1 MPDEPERPN
10 WVARIATVI
19 WQPSL
24 VFMPFLIMGI
34 VLWLCPSMEGASGY
48 IVREEI
54 TFSNLGILTSW
65 YACICICA
73 WIGQRLALEIPRM
86 TIMSQDAIE
95 PRTFYLALSTLA
107 FVGVVSAWL
116 AALRAGP
123 SLIELVRTQQFN
135 LLKDALYENYN
146 LLYSLRYTSSL
157 VGGYAMYRI
166 VFQRKLTRLDAMNLV
181 LLLAAAAI
189 SARILILQA
198 VIFSGGLAIRF
209 KDIGRISTRTLGIT
223 GLVLAMLI
231 VTLTWVRSAGS
242 YRDYFGVRNPV
253 AMTFLEIQR
262 YVGAPVQAS
271 MGVARIAAHQPPRG
285 SLSNVVAYVTP
296 TFLHPAHLKAEDNSG
311 GVAAQWYLHDVD
323 ISETLTTNSAF
334 VDMYGHLGFWA
345 FPVIA
350 WSTFVMATVGSYFWR
365 SDNLLCLIGCIVLY
379 GFFELWRTYYF
390 SAGSFTFMILA
401 VLAAAGA
408 ASWATPKTRL
418 ATPNA
423 EAAA

>member
-1 MPDEPERPN
+1 MPHEPERPN
-10 WVARIATVI
+10 GFARFATVI

-24 VFMPFLIMGI
+24 VFVPFLLIGV

-48 IVREEI
+48 LIREQI
-54 TFSNLGILTSW
+54 TFSNLAILTSW
-65 YACICICA
+65 YACICVCA
-73 WIGQRLALEIPRM
+73 VVGQRVATGIPRL
-86 TIMSQDAIE
+86 TLMSKNAID
-95 PRTFYLALSTLA
+95 PHTFYVALTVLA
-107 FVGVVSAWL
+107 FVGVVGAWL

-123 SLIELVRTQQFN
+123 SLVELAKTQQFN
-135 LLKDALYENYN
+135 LLKDALYDNYN

-157 VGGYAMYRI
+157 VGGYAIYRI
-166 VFQRKLTRLDAMNLV
+166 VFLRKLTRLDVLNLV

-189 SARILILQA
+189 SARILIVQA

-209 KDIGRISTRTLGIT
+209 NDIGRISSRTIGVS

-242 YRDYFGVRNPV
+242 YRDYFGVKNPV

-262 YVGAPVQAS
+262 YLGAPVQAS
-271 MGVARIAAHQPPRG
+271 MGVARIAANQPPRG
-285 SLSNVVAYVTP
+285 SLSNLILYVTP
-296 TFLHPAHLKAEDNSG
+296 TFLHPEELKVEDHSG
-311 GVAAQWYLHDVD
+311 GVATQWYLHDVD

-350 WSTFVMATVGSYFWR
+350 WSTFLMATIGSYFWR
-365 SDNLLCLIGCIVLY
+365 SDNLMCLIGCIVLY

-401 VLAAAGA
+401 VFAAAGA
-408 ASWATPKTRL
+408 ASLVSPKT
-418 ATPNA
+418 
-423 EAAA
+423 EVAA